1 MKELFTPFRNWR
13 VIVLAVLVMVAA
25 VFILGDFDDMGYL
38 LFTKG
43 VGFGLAYII
52 YRLGKYWDAKG
63 KINEL
68 TALAEEE

>member
-13 VIVLAVLVMVAA
+13 VIVLAVLFMVAA
-25 VFILGDFDDMGYL
+25 VFILGECDDICYL

>member
-1 MKELFTPFRNWR
+1 MEELFTPFRNWR
-13 VIVLAVLVMVAA
+13 VIVLAVLVMFAA
-25 VFILGDFDDMGYL
+25 VFILGDCDDMGYL

>member
-1 MKELFTPFRNWR
+1 MDKYFKIYRNWR
-13 VIVLAVLVMVAA
+13 VHVLTLLCMVAA
-25 VFILGDFDDMGYL
+25 LFILGDCDDMGYL

-43 VGFGLAYII
+43 VGFGLVYII

-68 TALAEEE
+68 TAIAEEE